1 MNQDFLLKQFIS
13 GDKTIYS
20 QIYKQ
25 YVNLLY
31 NYGISL
37 NFSHDTCMDAIHDV
51 FCKLYTSKKD
61 LDKIDNIKYYLLR
74 SLKNRLLDIYKHNKG
89 MSYEDVSELPF
100 SIGVT
105 VVDFIIDKE
114 EQEQLKKKVES
125 LLASLTDR
133 QREAIYLRFMQDL
146 EYEEIGQLLNI
157 TPESVRK
164 LVYRGFEEIR
174 QKAGGELLTILIGML
189 ALMKDTIMK

>member
-1 MNQDFLLKQFIS
+1 MNQDFLLKQFVKE
-13 GDKTIYS
+13 DKTVYS
-20 QIYKQ
+20 QIYKK

-37 NFSHDTCMDAIHDV
+37 NFSHDMCMDAIHDV
-51 FCKLYTSKKD
+51 FYKLYTGKKD
-61 LDKIDNIKYYLLR
+61 LEDIDNIKYYLLR
-74 SLKNRLLDIYKHNKG
+74 SLKNRLLDIYRHNKG
-89 MSYEDVSELPF
+89 MQYEDVSELPF

-105 VVDFIIDKE
+105 VVDFIIDRE
-114 EQEQLKKKVES
+114 EQEQLKKKVET

-133 QREAIYLRFMQDL
+133 QREAIYLRYMQDL
-146 EYEEIGQLLNI
+146 EYDEIGQLLNI

-174 QKAGGELLTILIGML
+174 QNTGGEQLIALIGIL
-189 ALMKDTIMK
+189 VLMKDSLL